1 MSEAIGETPVDDTK
15 HGSAEEESEKDEQV
29 ESENEVKNEEKEE
42 EEEEEEEE
50 DEPSPKKARI
60 GKDNTMLATAKS
72 AKDFLGKE
80 KIDELRSSTRAVRES
95 KASAKRAS
103 TMVKTAREGEALLKE
118 MGLKDENPETERRR
132 TRSQTR
138 GTPLPVQ
145 KTPAKQDTGKRNTRR
160 GRPRK
165 SGKSEAEEEKEETKS
180 EDMNS
185 AEEEKEAS
193 EQQNAEDGPKE
204 EEEEEEKQETP
215 QETKNEAEEESAD

>member
-1 MSEAIGETPVDDTK
+1 MSEAVEETPVDDTK
-15 HGSAEEESEKDEQV
+15 HGSAEEESEKDEQL

-42 EEEEEEEE
+42 EE
-50 DEPSPKKARI
+50 DEPSPKKPRI
-60 GKDNTMLATAKS
+60 GKDNTMVSTAKI
-72 AKDFLGKE
+72 AKDFIGKE

-118 MGLKDENPETERRR
+118 MGLKDENPDSERRR

-145 KTPAKQDTGKRNTRR
+145 KTPVKQDTAKRNARR

-165 SGKSEAEEEKEETKS
+165 GGKSEAEEEKEETKS

-204 EEEEEEKQETP
+204 EEEEEKEETP
-215 QETKNEAEEESAD
+215 QETKNDAEEESAD